1 MKTILVT
8 GGTGYIGSHTTL
20 ELLKKGYRVIILDSL
35 VNSSEKVIN
44 KINLLLNDKNLKN
57 KFTFIKGDLSEAK
70 LLEGIFEGSK
80 ERGSPIS
87 SVIHFAGL
95 KSVSESVSN
104 PLKYWDKNVGGSINL
119 FKIME
124 KYECRTIIFS
134 SSATVYQIKGNSFLR
149 ESSPIQASNPY
160 GQTKVAIE
168 SLLNDI
174 YLNSQNNWKIVNLRY
189 FNPIGAHDSG
199 LLGEDPI
206 GIPTNIF
213 PIINKV
219 AINEIPKLQIYGNDW
234 PTHDGTGLR
243 DYIHVMDLADGHI
256 AAMEYLEKNKSQ
268 IINLN
273 LGTGKSTSV
282 LDLIKIFEQVNKVK
296 IKYEFVSRRKG
307 DHGVVVADNSL
318 AKNLLNWQPKR
329 NIYEMCKDG
338 WNWQINNLKGYD

>member
-307 DHGVVVADNSL
+307 DHGVVIADNSL
-318 AKNLLNWQPKR
+318 AKSLLNWEPKR
-329 NIYEMCKDG
+329 NIYDMCKDG
-338 WNWQINNLKGYD
+338 WNWQINNRKGY

>member
-8 GGTGYIGSHTTL
+8 GGTGYIGSHTSL

-35 VNSSEKVIN
+35 VNSSERVIN
-44 KINLLLNDKNLKN
+44 KINLLLNDKNLDN

-70 LLEGIFEGSK
+70 LLEGIFEGSI

-174 YLNSQNNWKIVNLRY
+174 FFSSQNNWKIVNLRY
-189 FNPIGAHDSG
+189 FNPIGAHNSG

-282 LDLIKIFEQVNKVK
+282 LDLIKIFEQVNEVK

-307 DHGVVVADNSL
+307 DHGIVVADNSL
-318 AKNLLNWQPKR
+318 AKSLLNWEPKR

-338 WNWQINNLKGYD
+338 WNWQINNIEAYE

>member
-8 GGTGYIGSHTTL
+8 GGTGYIGSHTSL
-20 ELLKKGYRVIILDSL
+20 ELLKKGYRVIIFDSL

-44 KINLLLNDKNLKN
+44 KINLLLNDKNLDN

-70 LLEGIFEGSK
+70 LLEGVFEGSK
-80 ERGSPIS
+80 EKGSPIS

-95 KSVSESVSN
+95 KSVAESVSN

-124 KYECRTIIFS
+124 KFDCRTIIFS

-174 YLNSQNNWKIVNLRY
+174 FLNSQNNWKIVNLRY

-282 LDLIKIFEQVNKVK
+282 LDLVKIFEQVNKVK

-329 NIYEMCKDG
+329 NIYQMCKDG

>member
-8 GGTGYIGSHTTL
+8 GGTGYIGSHTSL
-20 ELLKKGYRVIILDSL
+20 ELLKKGYRVIIFDSL

-44 KINLLLNDKNLKN
+44 KINLLLNDKNLDN

-70 LLEGIFEGSK
+70 LLEGVFEGSK
-80 ERGSPIS
+80 EKGSPIS

-95 KSVSESVSN
+95 KSVAESVSN

-124 KYECRTIIFS
+124 KFDCRTIIFS

-174 YLNSQNNWKIVNLRY
+174 FLNSQNNWKIVNLRY

-307 DHGVVVADNSL
+307 DHGVVIADNSL
-318 AKNLLNWQPKR
+318 AKSLLNWEPKR
-329 NIYEMCKDG
+329 NIYDMCKDG
-338 WNWQINNLKGYD
+338 WNWQINNRKGY

>member
-282 LDLIKIFEQVNKVK
+282 LDLVKIFEQVNKVK

-307 DHGVVVADNSL
+307 DHGVVIADNSL
-318 AKNLLNWQPKR
+318 AKSLLNWEPKR
-329 NIYEMCKDG
+329 NIYDMCKDG
-338 WNWQINNLKGYD
+338 WNWQINNRKGY

>member
-282 LDLIKIFEQVNKVK
+282 LDLVKIFEQVNKVK

-329 NIYEMCKDG
+329 NIYQMCKDG